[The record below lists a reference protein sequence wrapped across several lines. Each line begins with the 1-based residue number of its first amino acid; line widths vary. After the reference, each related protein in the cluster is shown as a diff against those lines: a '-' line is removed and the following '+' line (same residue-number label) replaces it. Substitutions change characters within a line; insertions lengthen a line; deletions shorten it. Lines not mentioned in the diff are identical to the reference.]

1 MAGQAKR
8 TLQQKLNAAEYSAY
22 KQLLKESRLK
32 AVLNEKPPAKTE
44 LVELPEAVEGCIV
57 PEDLFQSRKHPDVRI
72 ERRASTIASLA
83 KVVSERKV
91 SKGLRATLCT
101 QARRLLSLAE
111 RRYQGLAAL
120 PDEDDGGNQIG

>member
-1 MAGQAKR
+1 VYKR
-8 TLQQKLNAAEYSAY
+8 
-22 KQLLKESRLK
+22 LLKESKLK
-32 AVLNEKPPAKTE
+32 AVLNEKPPAKTQ

-57 PEDLFQSRKHPDVRI
+57 PEGLFQSRKHPDVRI

-91 SKGLRATLCT
+91 SKGLLATLCT

-111 RRYQGLAAL
+111 RRYQEVAAA
-120 PDEDDGGNQIG
+120 PDAGVRESQVG